1 MEMVF
6 IRAPKIK
13 AINKT
18 VEILAQYDEEIVCV
32 KQANC
37 IAATFHP
44 ELSINSPL
52 HIYFLSLI

>member
-1 MEMVF
+1 MVF

-44 ELSINSPL
+44 ELSISSPL